1 MGAAAGGEPGGRA
14 PSIYDK
20 ETVGAYDAQ
29 SSADEFTQIIDH
41 LPWARGAPPA
51 SHSAAGTARPW
62 YNWVRQAK
70 ATTRRCPVPR
80 PFWHSLIPQQYL
92 QSVYDLDLDDLR
104 KRGITGLILDLDN
117 TLAAWRFGEPE
128 PRLAEWMKEVK
139 ASGLK
144 PYIVSNDLGPRVDL
158 FTRFLDVQGVA
169 RAGKPR
175 RKAFRDALRVL
186 GLPAEQV
193 AVVGDQ
199 VFTDMLGAGPL
210 GCHTIL
216 VVPVSRREFA
226 GTRVVRRVERLF
238 LCFLARRGLIV
249 EPSRRPGRNGSDTP
263 DRKGD

>member
-1 MGAAAGGEPGGRA
+1 
-14 PSIYDK
+14 
-20 ETVGAYDAQ
+20 
-29 SSADEFTQIIDH
+29 
-41 LPWARGAPPA
+41 
-51 SHSAAGTARPW
+51 
-62 YNWVRQAK
+62 
-70 ATTRRCPVPR
+70 VPR
-80 PFWHSLIPQQYL
+80 PFWHSLIPQQYV

-199 VFTDMLGAGPL
+199 VFTDMLGAKPL
-210 GCHTIL
+210 GCRGIL
-216 VVPVSRREFA
+216 VMPVSEREFV
-226 GTRVVRRVERLF
+226 GTRLVRRVER
-238 LCFLARRGLIV
+238 CFLRLLASRGLLSPPV
-249 EPSRRPGRNGSDTP
+249 KRRRRDAEG
-263 DRKGD
+263 K